1 MGNVL
6 CKIRA
11 SKVSKKG
18 QGILELAMTLVA
30 ITVLLGGVFKIWLW
44 SNNQIVARQVA
55 YNNSRI
61 DAGVSS
67 DSYTLHWGPEVYTP
81 PQLTEDAVILRSQ

>member
-30 ITVLLGGVFKIWLW
+30 ITVLLGGVIKIWLW
-44 SNNQIVARQVA
+44 SNNQIVERQMR
-55 YNNSRI
+55 YNESRI
-61 DAGVSS
+61 AAGFAS
-67 DSYTLHWGPEVYTP
+67 DSYTMAWPVYTP
-81 PQLTEDAVILRSQ
+81 PPLGENDVLLRPQ